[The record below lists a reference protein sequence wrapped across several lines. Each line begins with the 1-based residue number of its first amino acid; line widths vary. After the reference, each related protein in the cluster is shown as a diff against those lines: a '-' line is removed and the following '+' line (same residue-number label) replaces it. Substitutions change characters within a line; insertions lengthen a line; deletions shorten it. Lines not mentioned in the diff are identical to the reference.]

1 MKLPIAVR
9 PLANREPGRLH
20 LSLQGLDA
28 EPGWAER
35 LERDLAAL
43 PGLHRI
49 CASLPNC
56 SLWLRF
62 DPKRWDAVGIVQA
75 IGRVLERPCRLET
88 PEWLSLR
95 QMWVGERRWLPG
107 ERLWACRRH
116 EKGWLVEGDPLVMAL
131 CLGVLSHIG
140 PEPDGMS
147 LAFERAAFAACL
159 PVHDWNQRFRYR
171 GFLTQAEVQICLRRR
186 GCETFLLARGE
197 PLRVLDRCGF
207 HQDLQGCHPLD
218 ARGRATLAHRAQT
231 LGGSAVA
238 LAYRPLLFGQRVP
251 DAAGDWILAAL
262 AVVD

>member
-75 IGRVLERPCRLET
+75 IGRVLGRRILTVVSGYE
-88 PEWLSLR
+88 LS
-95 QMWVGERRWLPG
+95 
-107 ERLWACRRH
+107 
-116 EKGWLVEGDPLVMAL
+116 D
-131 CLGVLSHIG
+131 GVAT
-140 PEPDGMS
+140 EVFV
-147 LAFERAAFAACL
+147 LA
-159 PVHDWNQRFRYR
+159 P
-171 GFLTQAEVQICLRRR
+171 
-186 GCETFLLARGE
+186 
-197 PLRVLDRCGF
+197 
-207 HQDLQGCHPLD
+207 
-218 ARGRATLAHRAQT
+218 
-231 LGGSAVA
+231 
-238 LAYRPLLFGQRVP
+238 
-251 DAAGDWILAAL
+251 
-262 AVVD
+262 